1 MKVNFWQ
8 ILGGIL
14 IILGVIF
21 AFRQRTGT
29 DDTVQPP
36 PPPPPPAATAP
47 AA

>member
-21 AFRQRTGT
+21 AFRQKTGKDVT
-29 DDTVQPP
+29 P
-36 PPPPPPAATAP
+36 PPPPPPATAP
-47 AA
+47 APAA